1 MKKAYTVTKKK
12 ICDKHKVF
20 NFLIFTII
28 VVISL
33 SSCSKDEKKEA
44 LPDGSTK
51 ISVSIGSITGEDV
64 TTPKGKSMSAGS
76 LMMTEETILKRETIK
91 NRDNIE
97 IDITTAIGEDLS
109 FGENTPYRAINKADR
124 PAIAKQMSSPNGFH
138 IAANIP
144 MEVGVKYWLVLY
156 NKASQKYEHSLQA
169 ASGTKVELEVVKNQE
184 YEWYAYSY
192 DSEDNITPLNVNN
205 PEIQTKVDK
214 PLLYASGTIT
224 ATETGSTPLVIVFK
238 HQLQQV
244 KLRIDTRGVFG
255 NITTLLAKFAQNTTI
270 KTSAFNIKTGNMTG
284 SLNTSPI
291 SNLIFTNV
299 ESDSDR
305 QLEARY
311 YTAELSNRTYT
322 IDLDQLSVVLPN
334 GGSESLPVQDL
345 SIQDRTFSFTTGGAG
360 KVHYAKVEV
369 YKVIPTKKILH
380 IEGNAVYSYA
390 ASNPAKA
397 SGAFLRDVRNF
408 SSVSPYV
415 RVRGFEHDVQSSGAN
430 QLRNA
435 LANPA
440 TWPDIII
447 AGMFTGFTQADYD
460 ALEIYVRRGGVV
472 FLMIENTNL
481 GRPEVFFQRI
491 FNSTAVTMKLYD
503 ISGSIYKLNSVD
515 SDVLGWPFDDT
526 RGKYWGQDGSS
537 TLYIENIPAN
547 EKEKI
552 FIYSESAVNRNN
564 QQPGS
569 VSMFRHKTFNLFYV
583 GDTGFL
589 SNEKQWGQYTS
600 ATIEPYATN
609 EQNFPVPHTAY
620 GRAAESNSP
629 EAGTPIRG
637 WHVHNSAI
645 FGNVFAYLIAQA
657 HYMELDRSPL

>member
-1 MKKAYTVTKKK
+1 MNKINTIVKKTGFRLRISFIISILGAIT
-12 ICDKHKVF
+12 
-20 NFLIFTII
+20 FL
-28 VVISL
+28 
-33 SSCSKDEKKEA
+33 SCSKEDKKVI

-51 ISVSIGSITGEDV
+51 ISVSIGSITSEDV
-64 TTPKGKSMSAGS
+64 TTPKGKSMSASTFMKTG
-76 LMMTEETILKRETIK
+76 ETILKKEVVKRGE
-91 NRDNIE
+91 DIE
-97 IDITTAIGEDLS
+97 IDITTAIGKDLS
-109 FGENTPYRAINKADR
+109 FGENTPYRAINRANR
-124 PAIAKQMSSPNGFH
+124 PAIAKQMSRSG
-138 IAANIP
+138 IAPLAADIP

-156 NKASQKYEHSLQA
+156 NKASQQFEHSLQA
-169 ASGTKVELEVVKNQE
+169 TSGTKVELDVVKNQE

-192 DSEDNITPLNVNN
+192 DSEDNIPPLNANN
-205 PEIQTKVDK
+205 PEIETKIDK
-214 PLLYASGTIT
+214 PFLYARGTIT

-244 KLRIDTRGVFG
+244 KIRIDTRGVFG
-255 NITTLLAKFAQNTTI
+255 NITSLLAKFAQNTNI
-270 KTSAFNIKTGNMTG
+270 KTTAFNIKTGNMTG
-284 SLNTSPI
+284 SLNTAPI

-322 IDLDQLSVVLPN
+322 IDVDQLAVILPN
-334 GGSESLPVQDL
+334 GASESLPVQDL
-345 SIQDRTFSFTTGGAG
+345 SVQERTFSFTTGGKG
-360 KVHYAKVEV
+360 KVHYVKVEV

-380 IEGNAVYSYA
+380 IEGNSVYSYA

-415 RVRGFEHDVQSSGAN
+415 RVRGFEHDVQTSGAN
-430 QLRNA
+430 KLRNA

-447 AGMFTGFTQADYD
+447 AGMFSGFTQADYD
-460 ALEIYVRRGGVV
+460 ILELYVRRGGVV
-472 FLMIENTNL
+472 FLMIENANL

-491 FNSTAVTMKLYD
+491 FNSQAVTMKLYD
-503 ISGSIYKLNSVD
+503 ISGSIYKLNNVD

-537 TLYIENIPAN
+537 TFYIENIPAG
-547 EKEKI
+547 EKENI
-552 FIYSESAVNRNN
+552 FIYSESSVNRNN

-600 ATIEPYATN
+600 YTIEPYATN

-620 GRAAESNSP
+620 GRAAQSNSP
-629 EAGTPIRG
+629 EAGTPDRG

-657 HYMELDRSPL
+657 HYMELDRSPIQ